1 VLDGVARENAK
12 VCKNPEPRVRLRGF
26 GDSSLNFELLCW
38 IEKPEQR
45 GLVSHELYMALYE
58 ALKENGI
65 EIPFPQ
71 QDVWIRKVP
80 KTMES

>member
-1 VLDGVARENAK
+1 M
-12 VCKNPEPRVRLRGF
+12 RLRGF

-80 KTMES
+80 ETMES